1 MNTFDYLIVGQGIA
15 GTLLAWNL
23 KKRGHTVL
31 IMDAGHQNSSS
42 NVAAG
47 IVNPI
52 TGKNFV
58 CSWRVDEFL
67 PAALETYKEMSA
79 ELGEPVYAM
88 SNIIRAI
95 DDALGEN
102 NWLARTADPR
112 VSAYMLPCADAS
124 SFEGKV
130 RPAFSY
136 AELTGTFHVY
146 MPLILQSYRDR
157 WKVEGCLLEQSFD
170 HDALVAEADHFEYNA
185 FSFRNIVF
193 CEGFQVTNNPFFPE
207 YPMVPSKGQAFLV
220 RIPNAGF
227 TKMYKDQIFL
237 VHQYDDVYWAGGG
250 YEKRASDTGPTQE
263 GYRLLKGQLDQILMI
278 PYEIIDHKAAIRPT
292 MQQRRPIVQAH
303 DIHKGMYIFNGLGT
317 KGGSMA
323 PLIARSMAEALDEG
337 FVGILTF

>member
-1 MNTFDYLIVGQGIA
+1 MKTLDFLIVGQGIA

-31 IMDAGHQNSSS
+31 VMDSGHQNSSS

-47 IVNPI
+47 IVNPV

-67 PAALETYKEMSA
+67 PEAMETYNEMSA
-79 ELGEPVYAM
+79 ELGKPVYTI
-88 SNIIRAI
+88 SNIIRTI

-112 VSAYMLPCADAS
+112 VSGYMLPQADAS
-124 SFEGKV
+124 SFDGKV

-136 AELTGTFHVY
+136 AELTGTFHVH
-146 MPLILQSYRDR
+146 MPLILQSYKDV
-157 WKVEGCLLEQSFD
+157 WKAEGSLTEQSFE
-170 HDALVAEADHFEYNA
+170 HEALVMVGDHFRYNEL
-185 FSFRNIVF
+185 SFKNIVF
-193 CEGFQVTNNPFFPE
+193 CEGFRVTNNPFFPE
-207 YPMVPSKGQAFLV
+207 YPMVPSKGQAFLI

-237 VHQYDDVYWAGGG
+237 VHQYNDVYWAGGG
-250 YEKRASDTGPTQE
+250 YEKGAAVVGPTPE
-263 GYRLLKGQLDQILMI
+263 GYRLLKDQLDQILMI
-278 PYEIIDHKAAIRPT
+278 PYEIIEHKAGIRPT
-292 MQQRRPIVQAH
+292 MRQRRPIVKAH
-303 DIHKGMYIFNGLGT
+303 DVHKGMYVFNGLGT

-323 PLIARSMAEALDEG
+323 PLIARRMSEALLQGFEG
-337 FVGILTF
+337 ELVF